1 MQDEKIKKEEPSGIG
16 FVKIIEQNNWY
27 VVAFPPSPWCPLGIH
42 DTGGYYF
49 HLKFSLLPLKRHVR
63 PVPAIL
69 ALVRR
74 SHPPRPFCRQVPGD
88 ISLNPFRSPPYRLA
102 GRSAVI
108 IPVIDRIQNDHPF
121 RLWIILL
128 SRPYRP
134 FRTDPIP
141 GPAGQ
146 IGRSKQKH
154 EVIIWQYPDF
164 CHIEAENPR
173 LNT

>member
-1 MQDEKIKKEEPSGIG
+1 MSVYAI
-16 FVKIIEQNNWY
+16 
-27 VVAFPPSPWCPLGIH
+27 
-42 DTGGYYF
+42 
-49 HLKFSLLPLKRHVR
+49 
-63 PVPAIL
+63 PAD
-69 ALVRR
+69 
-74 SHPPRPFCRQVPGD
+74 PRPEHRG
-88 ISLNPFRSPPYRLA
+88 SGSTA
-102 GRSAVI
+102 GQMIFFRSAVI

-121 RLWIILL
+121 RLWMIPL